1 LRLSAAELL
10 PSYAASIT
18 SRIAVP
24 AASAAGPLTAALH
37 AGGYAEPPAEAA
49 ASGARPRADRTHHV
63 PLGKIALGVGV
74 LVGVALLALVV
85 QRVRGP
91 RAAGKES

>member
-24 AASAAGPLTAALH
+24 AASAASPLTAAIH
-37 AGGYAEPPAEAA
+37 AGGYAEPPEGVAA
-49 ASGARPRADRTHHV
+49 ASAKPRADRTHHV
-63 PLGKIALGVGV
+63 PLGKIALGIGV

-91 RAAGKES
+91 KGTEKRP